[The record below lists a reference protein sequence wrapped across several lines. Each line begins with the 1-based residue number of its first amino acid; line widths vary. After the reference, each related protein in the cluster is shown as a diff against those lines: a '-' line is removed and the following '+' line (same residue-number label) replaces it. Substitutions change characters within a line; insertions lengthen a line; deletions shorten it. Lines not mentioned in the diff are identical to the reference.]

1 MHERSPEHVLNASGT
16 ACIDSCP
23 ACQWLGLKP
32 IMPLKA
38 EFEFGF
44 DEPENGKTTVAIIPN
59 YGNTTVGFAQKLEE
73 ALRQKIPFPYEA
85 LGEPVIHFLHTARHG
100 SALCVDL
107 KIQVTQPDHAI
118 VRSLKQAGFAYG
130 LEKYRSIDRRI
141 RLLNAFNT
149 RETEHYVQAKNP
161 SEKPKELVGGYIEWL
176 KSTLPNLPA
185 EIGRG

>member
-1 MHERSPEHVLNASGT
+1 
-16 ACIDSCP
+16 
-23 ACQWLGLKP
+23 
-32 IMPLKA
+32 MPPKA
-38 EFEFGF
+38 EFEFRF

-59 YGNTTVGFAQKLEE
+59 YGNTTVRFAQKLEE
-73 ALRQKIPFPYEA
+73 ALRQKIPFPYET
-85 LGEPVIHFLHTARHG
+85 LGEPVIHFLHTARHS

-118 VRSLKQAGFAYG
+118 VRSLKQAGFADG

-149 RETEHYVQAKNP
+149 RETDHYVQAKNP
-161 SEKPKELVGGYIEWL
+161 PEKPKELVGGYIEWL